1 MDRIGLVIPTL
12 RAGAS
17 FEQLLCQLDRQGC
30 KLARKLVVDSSSE
43 DGTVELA
50 AKHGFET
57 RVIPRKSFNHG
68 LTRQQAIDWLADDV
82 DIVVFLTQD
91 VLMPESDALSALVA
105 PFADED
111 VGAVCGRQL
120 PHVGASLGTRLQRE
134 FSYGSSDRR
143 IVFEDRKKLG
153 IRAAFLS
160 DAFSAY
166 RVKAIQAVG
175 GFPKLN
181 VSEDMY
187 MGAKLLMNGWALY
200 YAAGARVHHSHE
212 YGIRSAYRRYSEI
225 GRFQSSEKWILDTFG
240 KSEGA
245 GLELL
250 KKQMQA
256 AWDRKAPL
264 AAAGFI
270 MDDAVKYL
278 AFRMGRRK

>member
-12 RAGAS
+12 HAGAS
-17 FEQLLCQLDRQGC
+17 FEQLLCQLDRQDC

-43 DGTVELA
+43 DGTAELA

-57 RVIPRKSFNHG
+57 KVIPRKSFNHG

-91 VLMPESDALSALVA
+91 VLMPESDALSALVV
-105 PFADED
+105 PFADEK

-143 IVFEDRKKLG
+143 IVFEDRKNLG

-166 RVKAIQAVG
+166 RVKAVQEVG

-187 MGAKLLMNGWALY
+187 MGAKLLMHGWALY
-200 YAAGARVHHSHE
+200 YAAGARVNHSHE
-212 YGIRSAYRRYSEI
+212 YGLRSAYRRYSEI

-250 KKQMQA
+250 KKQMKA
-256 AWDRKAPL
+256 AWERKAPL
-264 AAAGFI
+264 TAAGFI